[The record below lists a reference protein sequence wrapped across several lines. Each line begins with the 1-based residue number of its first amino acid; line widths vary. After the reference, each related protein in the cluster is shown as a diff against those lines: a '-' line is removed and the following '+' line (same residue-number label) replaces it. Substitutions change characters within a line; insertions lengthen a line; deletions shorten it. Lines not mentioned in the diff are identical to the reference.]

1 MRYSIG
7 QMVAKARMA
16 ATATL
21 AETSRR
27 QDSASR
33 FVVGRDRRGHWTALS
48 AGGLAGGMF
57 TSKDAAIR
65 YAQAEAGRSPG
76 AVRLSSVPLELT
88 FKQGRIGQGEGLPAW
103 WRLGPSTR
111 GARSYADRLPMAG
124 GVDRRWLLI
133 DLGIVTAFGLLCLAV
148 GAALS

>member
-7 QMVAKARMA
+7 QMVAKARVA
-16 ATATL
+16 ATARA
-21 AETSRR
+21 AEALR
-27 QDSASR
+27 QDSASG
-33 FVVGRDRRGHWTALS
+33 FVVGRDRRGRWTALS

-76 AVRLSSVPLELT
+76 AVRLSPVPLELT

-111 GARSYADRLPMAG
+111 GVRSYADRLPIG
-124 GVDRRWLLI
+124 GVDRRWLWI
-133 DLGIVTAFGLLCLAV
+133 DLGIVAALGLLCLAV